1 MKESSFLR
9 MHLLDGEERKKLLG
23 EKVFGKEGLPLN
35 LEKLGEKIA
44 KKCEGLPLMIVTV
57 PELLSKEDKT
67 PQCWTEIADIQHN
80 YVFKEAY
87 NQIYEVLFPSYN
99 YLPQYLKMYFL
110 YLGALPP
117 YSDFNLTNLTER
129 LCAEGFLEPIG
140 NQNLKDFIFK
150 YLVEL
155 AHKYHLVLLG
165 I

>member
-1 MKESSFLR
+1 MGRE
-9 MHLLDGEERKKLLG
+9 DCQ
-23 EKVFGKEGLPLN
+23 
-35 LEKLGEKIA
+35 
-44 KKCEGLPLMIVTV
+44 KCEDLPLMIVTV
-57 PELLSKEDKT
+57 AKLLSKEDKT

-80 YVFKEAY
+80 YVFEEAY
-87 NQIYEVLFPSYN
+87 NQIYEVLFPCYN

-110 YLGALPP
+110 CLGAMPP
-117 YSDFNLTNLTER
+117 YSDFNLTYPTDR
-129 LCAEGFLEPIG
+129 LSAKGFLEPIG